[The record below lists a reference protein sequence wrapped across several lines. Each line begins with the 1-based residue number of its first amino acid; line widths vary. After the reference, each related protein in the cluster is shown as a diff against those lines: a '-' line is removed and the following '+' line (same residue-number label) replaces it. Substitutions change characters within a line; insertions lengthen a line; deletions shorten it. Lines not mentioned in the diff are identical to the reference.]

1 MRAKI
6 RGSSTLSVRRG
17 RRRLI
22 KTAREKTVLLS
33 KLSPSRIGVPV
44 ESSPADAGSVSY
56 DGDTAF
62 HLYLRE
68 ISRTPLLT
76 PQEEIELAR
85 RIKRGDKKT
94 REQMIK
100 ANHRLVVK

>member
-22 KTAREKTVLLS
+22 KTARVKTVLLP
-33 KLSPSRIGVPV
+33 KLSLSRIGVPV
-44 ESSPADAGSVSY
+44 ESSPADAGSVAY

-68 ISRTPLLT
+68 IGRTPLLT
-76 PQEEIELAR
+76 PQEEIELRSEER
-85 RIKRGDKKT
+85 RVGKECRS
-94 REQMIK
+94 RWSPY
-100 ANHRLVVK
+100 H